1 MPRKVETI
9 VVEAERAHCRL
20 LAEAL
25 DDEGRNLIRKY
36 WGIEPAEGL
45 ERTWQIGRASCRERV

>member
-36 WGIEPAEGL
+36 
-45 ERTWQIGRASCRERV
+45 